1 MTGPNAGFGVIR
13 PVPIY
18 VLIWDATIHG
28 PCCPSNCP
36 QIWQPGCGSGW
47 PLRRPVDGPP
57 GARAGWRGAGRPPAA
72 RPREAVPAAPSVRR
86 PPPCFLLKIQ
96 LKTRSEGIIILQNFY
111 NFTHNFTIGAVPFST
126 RVTPIVGSPTRA
138 CGLAGWR
145 RLAGG
150 LAGSETRSKRAT
162 C

>member
-1 MTGPNAGFGVIR
+1 MAKPDSLNARGGPD
-13 PVPIY
+13 P
-18 VLIWDATIHG
+18 WDATIHG
-28 PCCPSNCP
+28 PCCPSNCH

-57 GARAGWRGAGRPPAA
+57 GARAGWRGAGRPQAA
-72 RPREAVPAAPSVRR
+72 RLREAVPPAPSVRR
-86 PPPCFLLKIQ
+86 PPPCFQLKIQ
-96 LKTRSEGIIILQNFY
+96 QKTRSEGIIILQNFY

-126 RVTPIVGSPTRA
+126 RVTPIFGSPTRA

-150 LAGSETRSKRAT
+150 LAGSKTRSNRAT
-162 C
+162 R